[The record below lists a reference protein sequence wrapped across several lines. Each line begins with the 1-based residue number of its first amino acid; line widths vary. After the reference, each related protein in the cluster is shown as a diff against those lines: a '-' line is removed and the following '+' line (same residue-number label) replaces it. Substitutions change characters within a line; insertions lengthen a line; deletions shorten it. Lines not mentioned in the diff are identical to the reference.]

1 MRKLV
6 VLACLLLPTQAM
18 LAQEQGREVAG
29 PRAVLEYRDRPPV
42 ENRHLEERLD
52 TLLPALMEETDLD
65 MWLVLNREYA
75 EDPIYF
81 SLVPQPTFAARR
93 TTMLVFHRTAD
104 GVERLTVNR
113 YPLGGP
119 YESAWEGGDLDT
131 QWQALGELI
140 VARDPARIG
149 INVSRDWP
157 VADELAQRLPLRIEI
172 AALPG

>member
-1 MRKLV
+1 MRKLAI
-6 VLACLLLPTQAM
+6 LACLLLPTQAT
-18 LAQEQGREVAG
+18 LAQDQGREVAG

-52 TLLPALMEETDLD
+52 TLLPALMEETGLD

-93 TTMLVFHRTAD
+93 TTMLVFHRTDD
-104 GVERLTVNR
+104 GVDRLTVNR

-119 YESAWEGGDLDT
+119 YESA
-131 QWQALGELI
+131 
-140 VARDPARIG
+140 
-149 INVSRDWP
+149 
-157 VADELAQRLPLRIEI
+157 
-172 AALPG
+172 